1 MTDATTTRPDRG
13 IRSSARRVAAHASA
27 LARLERELARSEL
40 KGKSASMGAGAGV
53 ALAAVVLLP
62 FALAAGLAAAAAA
75 LALVVALWLALLIVF
90 AATLLLVVALVGIS
104 VGLFRRGAPL
114 KPEQALEE
122 ARLTKNVLRRAR
134 AG

>member
-1 MTDATTTRPDRG
+1 MPDLTAKPAARG
-13 IRSSARRVAAHASA
+13 VRSSARRVVAHASA

-40 KGKSASMGAGAGV
+40 KGKSASLGAGAGV
-53 ALAAVVLLP
+53 AVAAVVLLP
-62 FALAAGLAAAAAA
+62 FALAAGLATVVAA

-90 AATLLLVVALVGIS
+90 AVTLVLVLVLVAVS

-122 ARLTKNVLRRAR
+122 ARVTREAMRGIRAR
-134 AG
+134 

>member
-1 MTDATTTRPDRG
+1 MPDATAQRPGHG
-13 IRSSARRVAAHASA
+13 IRSSVRRVAEHASA

-53 ALAAVVLLP
+53 AVAAVVLAP

-90 AATLLLVVALVGIS
+90 AATLLLVVVLVSVS
-104 VGLFRRGAPL
+104 VGLFRRGTPL

-122 ARLTKNVLRRAR
+122 ARLTKQMLRGTRAR
-134 AG
+134 

>member
-1 MTDATTTRPDRG
+1 MPDLTAKPAARG
-13 IRSSARRVAAHASA
+13 IRSSARRVAAHAGA
-27 LARLERELARSEL
+27 LVRLERELARSEL
-40 KGKSASMGAGAGV
+40 KRKSVSMGAGAGV
-53 ALAAVVLLP
+53 AVAAVVLLP

-90 AATLLLVVALVGIS
+90 AATLALVLVLVAVS

-122 ARLTKNVLRRAR
+122 ARLTKQLLRRTHAE
-134 AG
+134 